1 MKNQG
6 RDLKKYR
13 MSTMAIHAGEDDPQ
27 PIRPVSLPIYQ
38 SNAYGFHSY
47 EEAEEAFSNKYERYV
62 YTRLGNPTVRALEE
76 KISALE
82 GAEASIATASGMGA
96 ISSAVLGLARGA
108 SHVVCFSKVY
118 GGTNRLLR
126 EILVPFGI
134 ETTFVEPADAGRIET
149 FFRNDTR
156 ILYLESPMNPSMEL
170 LDIASLGRIARSR
183 GILTIFD
190 NTFATPCTQ
199 RPLSLGADIVVHS
212 ASKYLCGHG
221 DALGGIVAGDT
232 ESIAGIR
239 DRILTNFGGVISPFN
254 AWLILRGMQT
264 LSLRMER
271 HCRNA
276 QALAEFLEGHP
287 QVLRVNYPGL
297 ASFPQADLAG
307 RQMEGFGGVLSFD
320 LRGGAEAAR
329 TFMNNLELCTISGS
343 LGDSKTLVIHPASM
357 SHRGLSTDARRAAG
371 IGDGLVRI
379 ATGLEDTSDIISDV
393 RGALAHCG

>member
-6 RDLKKYR
+6 RGLKRYR
-13 MSTMAIHAGEDDPQ
+13 MSTMAIHAGEDDLQ
-27 PIRPVSLPIYQ
+27 PIRPVSPPIHQ
-38 SNAYGFHSY
+38 SNAYGFQSF
-47 EEAEEAFSNKYERYV
+47 EEAEEAFSNKYERYI

-76 KISALE
+76 KIAALE

-96 ISSAVLGLARGA
+96 ISCAVLGLAKGA
-108 SHVVCFSKVY
+108 SHIVCFSKVY
-118 GGTNRLLR
+118 GGANRLLR

-134 ETTFVEPADAGRIET
+134 TTTFIEPADADRIER

-170 LDIASLGRIARSR
+170 LDIASLGKIARSR
-183 GILTIFD
+183 GMYTIFD

-199 RPLSLGADIVVHS
+199 RPLSLGVDIVVHS

-221 DALGGIVAGDT
+221 DALGGIVAGGA
-232 ESIAGIR
+232 EQIEEIR
-239 DRILTNFGGVISPFN
+239 DRILTNFGGVMSPFN
-254 AWLILRGMQT
+254 AWLIQRGMQT
-264 LSLRMER
+264 LSLRMEQ

-276 QALAEFLEGHP
+276 QKLAEFLEGHP
-287 QVLRVNYPGL
+287 AVLRVNYPGL
-297 ASFPQADLAG
+297 ASFPQAALAA

-320 LRGGAEAAR
+320 LRGGAGAAR
-329 TFMNNLELCTISGS
+329 AFMNNLELCTISGS

-357 SHRGLSTDARRAAG
+357 SHRGFSEDTKHAAG

-379 ATGLEDTSDIISDV
+379 ATGLEDASDIIADV